1 MANFTYQARDKSG
14 SVKSGSLIA
23 VDRSAAAANLL
34 EKGMVPILIK
44 DTALEAAKSGGVGGL
59 LKKGGGKVKT
69 EDKVIFSRQFAT
81 MINAGVPINQ
91 SLGILREQSQ
101 SKHLQDVI
109 GQVAKAVEGGSTLA
123 NAMASHPE
131 VFGPIY
137 INMVRAGET
146 GGILDQVL
154 DRLATQQEKDAEIVG
169 KVKSAS
175 IYPGVVFS
183 FTMIVFIFLMT
194 VIVPKLST
202 IFEQMGANLP
212 VYTKIM
218 LAISH
223 TLVHQ
228 GVFMAVGAAALI
240 FAFRR
245 YTKTPAGKHQ
255 LDLALIKAP
264 VAGPIIVK
272 VNIARFA
279 RTFGSLMSSGISVL
293 DAIKATGESL
303 GNSVFASEL
312 EKMAKEVKNGKQVSE
327 QLKHSAYFPPIVAQM
342 ISVGEETGQLDTILL
357 KLAEFYEKE
366 VDNVI
371 SGLTSIIEPILII
384 ILGAM
389 VGMVVIS
396 VFGPI
401 ASLSSSVNG

>member
-14 SVKSGSLIA
+14 AITSGTLFA

-44 DTALEAAKSGGVGGL
+44 DAALEAAKKSGLSSL
-59 LKKGGGKVKT
+59 LSKGGGKVKT

-91 SLGILREQSQ
+91 SLGILRDQSQ
-101 SKHLQDVI
+101 SKHLQEVI

-123 NAMASHPE
+123 NALAAHPE

-194 VIVPKLST
+194 VIVPKLSA
-202 IFEQMGANLP
+202 IFQQMGANLP

-223 TLVHQ
+223 ALVHDGIIIAIVAGA
-228 GVFMAVGAAALI
+228 GVY
-240 FAFRR
+240 AFRR
-245 YTKTPAGKHQ
+245 YIKTPKGKHQ

-264 VAGPIIVK
+264 AIGPIIVK

-293 DAIKATGESL
+293 DAIKATSESL
-303 GNSVFASEL
+303 GNSVFSNEL
-312 EKMAKEVKNGKQVSE
+312 TKMASEVKNGKPVSE
-327 QLKHSAYFPPIVAQM
+327 QLKHSKYFPPIVAQM
-342 ISVGEETGQLDTILL
+342 ISVGEETGQLDSILL

-366 VDNVI
+366 VDQVI
-371 SGLTSIIEPILII
+371 SGLTSIIEPMLII